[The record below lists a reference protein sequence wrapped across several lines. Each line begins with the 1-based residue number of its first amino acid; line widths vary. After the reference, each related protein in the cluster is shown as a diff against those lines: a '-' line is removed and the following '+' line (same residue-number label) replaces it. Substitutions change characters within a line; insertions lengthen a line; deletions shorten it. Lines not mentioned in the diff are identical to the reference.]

1 MLEELG
7 AGDKPKLYVFN
18 KCDRGTYDDPVIDRT
33 RDRDKVV
40 HVSALTGKGCDKL
53 AEMLVDIVNG
63 GKRSVI
69 FKIPN
74 SEAGALNRLYKDAVV
89 EDVEYGAE
97 YMTVKATVDEK
108 VRGMMR
114 KYDTEPP
121 KTEEY

>member
-1 MLEELG
+1 
-7 AGDKPKLYVFN
+7 
-18 KCDRGTYDDPVIDRT
+18 
-33 RDRDKVV
+33 
-40 HVSALTGKGCDKL
+40 
-53 AEMLVDIVNG
+53 MLVEMVNG
-63 GKRSVI
+63 GKSSVI

-89 EDVEYGAE
+89 EEVDYGAE
-97 YMTVKATVDEK
+97 YVTVRATVDAK